1 MKRRTIWSLL
11 TLVVLVGAFL
21 QFPQST
27 SSNSANQH
35 ITFSQAVPASFN
47 LLLLPPTTFTV
58 TKTADTND
66 GACDADCSLRE
77 AIIASNADVSANPA
91 NIDLQAASVYNL
103 TLTNATQENAAATGD
118 LDIVVTNHTVTI
130 NGAGS
135 TVSAAGLNVG
145 TSHDRVFHIVSGADT
160 VTFADLTIA
169 NGEAADDGTSGASTN
184 PASQNSDRF
193 GGGILNN
200 SGSVALINV
209 TVQSCQALGKGDSV
223 VNNHTTLDALG
234 GGLASRGA
242 TGNVIINGST
252 FTANA
257 AIGGNGGNFN
267 NGAGSNARGGS
278 IYFEAGT
285 LNIDGSRIEN
295 SNATGGIGGNGPGNQ
310 QNGGAGGIANG
321 GGVYVAGGTATVN
334 NSTFES
340 CSANGGNSGTGQNGT
355 NAGADSGGGGMY
367 SAGNVT
373 VTNSTFNLNS
383 STGGDAGDAFGPDC
397 FGAHQA
403 GGGGA
408 ARGGAILAD
417 GGSLIINTATFANN
431 SANGGNGGDGGP
443 TNTGTCAQSEHGVGG
458 LAHGGAITNNNAA
471 TLNIKH
477 GTISGNS
484 AQAGNT
490 GVNQGGANRPPRL
503 VAEGT
508 GGGIRIGPGAVTL
521 ENTIIAG
528 NTAANGLG
536 DTTGAP
542 TPGPNVDGAVVSN
555 GHNLLGTATEA
566 TGFSGTG
573 DQTGANPMLAAL
585 ANNGGPTQTMKLL
598 VGSPAIDAGV
608 AAGSTLDQRGM
619 PRPVDDPGVA
629 NTGGSDGTDIGAYE
643 AEPSCILTCPTDVI
657 AANDTDQCGAIV
669 NYTEPSGTG
678 CGAVSCDHP
687 SGSFFAVGETMVM
700 CTSSAGP
707 TCNFKVTVNDTQNPV
722 VSAPPPVTLF
732 TGPGAMS
739 CGVTVAN
746 LDATFGVGSANDN
759 CSGVGPVSRTGVP
772 AGNAFPVGVTVLTY
786 SATDAHGNASS
797 ASQLVTVI
805 DNTLPQITCQADI
818 IANFDPAV
826 NGAVVNYTA
835 PVGTDNCASATIQT
849 TGLPS
854 GATFPVGTTVN
865 TFKVTDASGN
875 TAQCSFKVTVGIT
888 SIIGL
893 DSVTI
898 TGAALID
905 SYDST
910 VGYPASKGALANV
923 LSNGAIIIGN
933 SGKVSGNVRST
944 RAGINMTGASIVTGN
959 ATAGTTVSTSGSATV
974 LGMKTNN
981 ALAPVMTLP
990 PVPTCGPPYSSNSG
1004 ISGTYSYNAGTGD
1017 LTLSGVNVA
1026 TLANGNYC
1034 FHNITLGNSSQ
1045 LKVNGPVVI
1054 RLTGTLN
1061 TSGATSLP
1069 NTTLIPSNLQILSS
1083 YSGSGNG
1090 VNFGNSSSLQLV
1102 VYAPRTG
1109 VNISG
1114 SVPLF
1119 GTVIGKSITLG
1130 NSGAIHYDTRL
1141 QTIWPAI
1148 WVLIFGP

>member
-1 MKRRTIWSLL
+1 MKKRIVWSLL
-11 TLVVLVGAFL
+11 TSIILVCALLNFT
-21 QFPQST
+21 QSAA
-27 SSNSANQH
+27 SSSANQKL
-35 ITFSQAVPASFN
+35 TGPRAATNFN
-47 LLLLPPTTFTV
+47 LMLLPPTTFTV

-66 GACDADCSLRE
+66 GTCDADCSLRE
-77 AIIASNADVSANPA
+77 AIVASNADVSANA
-91 NIDLQAASVYNL
+91 ATIDLQAASNYNL
-103 TLTNATQENAAATGD
+103 TITNAAQENAAATGD
-118 LDIVVTNHTVTI
+118 LDIVATNHTVTI

-135 TVSAAGLNVG
+135 TVSGAGLSSG
-145 TSHDRVFHIVSGADT
+145 TSHDRVFHVVSGTNT
-160 VTFADLTIA
+160 VTFAEMTIA
-169 NGEAADDGTSGASTN
+169 DGQATDDGTSGASTN
-184 PASQNSDRF
+184 PTSQNSDRF
-193 GGGILNN
+193 GGGILN
-200 SGSVALINV
+200 SGGSVALINV
-209 TVQSCQALGKGDSV
+209 TIQSCQALGKGDSV
-223 VNNHTTLDALG
+223 VNNHTTLDAWG
-234 GGLASRGA
+234 GGLASRG
-242 TGNVIINGST
+242 TGYVIINGST
-252 FTANA
+252 FAANA

-285 LNIDGSRIEN
+285 LNIDGSRINN
-295 SNATGGIGGNGPGNQ
+295 SNATGGLGGNGPGNQ
-310 QNGGAGGIANG
+310 QNGGMGGIANG
-321 GGVYVAGGTATVN
+321 GGVYIASGTATVN

-340 CSANGGNSGTGQNGT
+340 CSATGGNSGTGQNGT

-367 SAGNVT
+367 SAGTVT
-373 VTNSTFNLNS
+373 VTNSTFDLNS

-403 GGGGA
+403 GGGGG

-417 GGSLIINTATFANN
+417 AGSLIINTATFANN

-443 TNTGTCAQSEHGVGG
+443 TNAGTCAQSEHGAGG
-458 LAHGGAITNNNAA
+458 LAHGGAITNNNSA

-484 AQAGNT
+484 AQAGNS
-490 GVNQGGANRPPRL
+490 GVNQSGANRPPRL

-528 NTAANGLG
+528 NSAANGLG

-542 TPGPNVDGAVVSN
+542 TPGSNVDGAVTSN

-566 TGFSGTG
+566 TGFTGTG

-585 ANNGGPTQTMKLL
+585 ANNGGPTRTMKLL
-598 VGSPAIDAGV
+598 AGSPAIDAGV

-643 AEPSCILTCPTDVI
+643 SPVLCTLACPVDVI
-657 AANDTDQCGAIV
+657 ASNDTDQCGAVV
-669 NYTEPSGTG
+669 NYTGPAATG
-678 CGAVSCDHP
+678 CGTVTCDHP
-687 SGSFFAVGETMVM
+687 SGSFFAVGETLVA
-700 CTSSAGP
+700 CTSTAGP
-707 TCNFKVTVNDTQNPV
+707 TCSFKVTVNDMQNPAIV
-722 VSAPPPVTLF
+722 APANASYQCPSQVPAASPAQAT
-732 TGPGAMS
+732 AS
-739 CGVTVAN
+739 DNCGVPTITVSELSNGGAGSMAN
-746 LDATFGVGSANDN
+746 PLIITRTYTATDVHGNMSSANQ
-759 CSGVGPVSRTGVP
+759 VI
-772 AGNAFPVGVTVLTY
+772 TV
-786 SATDAHGNASS
+786 
-797 ASQLVTVI
+797 V
-805 DNTLPQITCQADI
+805 DNTAPVISCPVDI
-818 IANFDPAV
+818 LAEFDPAV
-826 NGAVVNYTA
+826 NGAVVTYTA
-835 PVGTDNCASATIQT
+835 PAGTDNCGSSTTTQT
-849 TGLPS
+849 TGLAS
-854 GATFPVGTTVN
+854 GATFPLGTTTN
-865 TFKVTDASGN
+865 TFKVTDAVGN
-875 TAQCSFKVTVGIT
+875 SMSCSFKVTVGVT

-898 TGAALID
+898 TGAALVD

-910 VGYPASKGALANV
+910 VGYPASKGALANI
-923 LSNGAIIIGN
+923 LSNGTITIGN

-944 RAGINMTGASIVTGN
+944 RANINMTGASIVTGN
-959 ATAGTTVSTSGSATV
+959 ATAGTTVSTSGSAAV
-974 LGMKTNN
+974 LGTKTNN

-990 PVPTCGPPYSSNSG
+990 AVPACGPPYSANSG
-1004 ISGTYSYNAGTGD
+1004 ISGTYTYNSGTGD

-1045 LKVNGPVVI
+1045 LKVNGPVAI
-1054 RLTGTLN
+1054 KLTGTLN

-1090 VNFGNSSSLQLV
+1090 VNFGNSSNLQLV

-1114 SVPLF
+1114 AVPVF
-1119 GTVIGKSITLG
+1119 GTVIGKTITLG

-1141 QTIWPAI
+1141 KTIWPAI
-1148 WVLIFGP
+1148 WTLIFGP